1 MAYDPNV
8 VQPAILAQGLE
19 GSGKIFV
26 YKSDDAPAAVRAAGY
41 FTDGW
46 DLGMRAGDMVMVVD
60 ESASPITMQ
69 IMIVTSAT
77 AAAGVDLSD
86 GTAVTATDS
95 D

>member
-1 MAYDPNV
+1 MAYSTTNQPYLITPNINGGNKLWFYSS
-8 VQPAILAQGLE
+8 A
-19 GSGKIFV
+19 
-26 YKSDDAPAAVRAAGY
+26 DAVTLVRVAGY

-46 DLGMRAGDMVMVVD
+46 ELGMRQGDAVLVVD
-60 ESASPITMQ
+60 NDASTIAMQ
-69 IMIVTSAT
+69 VCIVTSAT